1 MDSPAR
7 SSAPTRWERRRWLTF
22 LLAFVT
28 ILAPMVLWAL
38 ASPIGSIP
46 DEPSHAIRAAA
57 VARGE
62 LVSVPW
68 PENPSLT
75 EATVPENIANAH
87 QLVCFAFDGE
97 LTADCQAGLRDRDE
111 DLVTTGSSAGLNS
124 PAFYAIVGWPSLVVT
139 GDAAF
144 YAMRI
149 AGAAVCA
156 LALAVMV
163 MQLTLLPRWR
173 WAMVGA
179 IVGVTPMVLYLS
191 GSLNPNGLEVA
202 AAGGLF
208 ATLLAMTRG
217 TATGRRLWEQ
227 AGLALVTASLLM
239 TTRSISL
246 LWVLLIVV
254 AAIFLGN
261 RPRVAAL
268 LKSPPGLALLVGA
281 AVVGLVTVAW
291 YLQPPALAGS
301 APASLGIV
309 SYLFAAGYTFIQ
321 SIDWVF
327 GMIGFFGWVDTPA
340 PSATIIAW
348 SAALLL
354 LLSASVVWGRRR
366 TTVAVWGLLVVCLV
380 VPVLT
385 TLSVY
390 AQYGYIWQ
398 GRYML
403 AMLLCLV
410 IVAGLALDDA
420 GVGIGAD
427 RRIARF
433 VVGGFVLLA
442 IGHLFAFV
450 MTLRRYAVGIDGDFG
465 RFVFDPSWEPPIGW
479 RPLSVAL
486 LLVLV
491 VAVWLSRKL
500 FLGAPDHRAVEPSAD
515 RLDDQPSRTTE
526 KS

>member
-7 SSAPTRWERRRWLTF
+7 PSAPVRQEQRRWLTF
-22 LLAFVT
+22 LLAFVL
-28 ILAPMVLWAL
+28 ILAPMALWAL

-57 VARGE
+57 VARGQ
-62 LVSVPW
+62 VASVPW

-97 LTADCQAGLRDRDE
+97 VTADCQEALRDRSE
-111 DLVTTGSSAGLNS
+111 SLVTTGSSAGLNS
-124 PAFYAIVGWPSLVVT
+124 PAFYAIVGWPSLLVT

-144 YAMRI
+144 YAMRL

-156 LALAVMV
+156 FALAVMF

-173 WAMVGA
+173 WAVVGA
-179 IVGVTPMVLYLS
+179 IVGVTPMVLYLG

-217 TATGRRLWEQ
+217 DARGLLLWEQ
-227 AGLALVTASLLM
+227 SVLALVTAGLLM

-246 LWVLLIVV
+246 LWVLIIVV
-254 AAIFLGN
+254 VAIFLGQ
-261 RPRVAAL
+261 RARVLSL
-268 LKSPPGLALLVGA
+268 LKSPPGLVLLGGSVLI
-281 AVVGLVTVAW
+281 GLATVAW

-301 APASLGIV
+301 APTSLGLV

-340 PSATIIAW
+340 PSATIMAW
-348 SAALLL
+348 VAALLL
-354 LLSASVVWGRRR
+354 LLSAAVVWGRRR
-366 TTVAVWGLLVVCLV
+366 TTVAVWGLLGICLI

-403 AMLLCLV
+403 AMFVCLL

-420 GVGIGAD
+420 GMAAD
-427 RRIARF
+427 PRLARF

-479 RPLSVAL
+479 RPLSIAL
-486 LLVLV
+486 VIVLILG
-491 VAVWLSRKL
+491 VWSARRL
-500 FLGAPDHRAVEPSAD
+500 FRAAPGAITARPEPILTD
-515 RLDDQPSRTTE
+515 PTDQRSRTTE

>member
-1 MDSPAR
+1 MDSPAH
-7 SSAPTRWERRRWLTF
+7 SLAPNRWERRRWLTF

-28 ILAPMVLWAL
+28 VLAPMGLWAL
-38 ASPIGSIP
+38 ASPIGSVP

-57 VARGE
+57 VARGQIA
-62 LVSVPW
+62 SIPW

-97 LTADCQAGLRDRDE
+97 LTADCQEALRDRSE
-111 DLVTTGSSAGLNS
+111 ALVTTGTSAGLNS
-124 PAFYAIVGWPSLVVT
+124 PAFYAIVGWPSLFVS

-144 YAMRI
+144 YAMRL
-149 AGAAVCA
+149 AGALVCA
-156 LALAVMV
+156 FSLAVMI

-173 WAMVGA
+173 WAVVGA
-179 IVGVTPMVLYLS
+179 VVGVTPMVLYLG

-208 ATLLAMTRG
+208 ATLLAMTRSRSAG
-217 TATGRRLWEQ
+217 LVLWEQ
-227 AGLALVTASLLM
+227 AVLGLVTASLLM

-246 LWVLLIVV
+246 LWVLIIVV
-254 AAIFLGN
+254 VAIFLG
-261 RPRVAAL
+261 RRERVVRL
-268 LKSPPGLALLVGA
+268 LKSPPGLVLLIGSVA
-281 AVVGLVTVAW
+281 VGLATVAW
-291 YLQPPALAGS
+291 YLQPPALAGTTPS
-301 APASLGIV
+301 SLGIV

-340 PSATIIAW
+340 PSATIMAW
-348 SAALLL
+348 VSALLL

-366 TTVAVWGLLVVCLV
+366 TTVAVWALLTVCIV
-380 VPVLT
+380 VPIIT

-403 AMLLCLV
+403 AMFLCLLV
-410 IVAGLALDDA
+410 VAGLALDDA
-420 GVGIGAD
+420 GFVAD
-427 RRIARF
+427 RRMTRF
-433 VVGGFVLLA
+433 VGGGFVLLA
-442 IGHLFAFV
+442 LGHLFAFI

-479 RPLSVAL
+479 RPLSLAL
-486 LLVLV
+486 VVVLI
-491 VAVWLSRKL
+491 VAVWLARRL
-500 FLGAPDHRAVEPSAD
+500 FIAAPHSDILDPAVRAVTV
-515 RLDDQPSRTTE
+515 DQGSTTTE